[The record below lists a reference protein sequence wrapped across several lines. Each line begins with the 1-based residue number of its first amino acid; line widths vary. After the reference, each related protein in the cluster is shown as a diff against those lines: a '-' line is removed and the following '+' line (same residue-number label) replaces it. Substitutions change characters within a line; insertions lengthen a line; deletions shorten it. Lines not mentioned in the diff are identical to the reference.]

1 MKEFAYP
8 KSEAEIL
15 KQNGTAEQ
23 TDVHLEIN
31 IFFFF
36 ITMIVKITQN
46 LSVIYKQS
54 GRFRLNA

>member
-8 KSEAEIL
+8 KSEAEIS
-15 KQNGTAEQ
+15 KQNGTAGQ

-31 IFFFF
+31 IFFF

>member
-31 IFFFF
+31 IFFFYNNDS
-36 ITMIVKITQN
+36 QN
-46 LSVIYKQS
+46 NTKCISYIQAV
-54 GRFRLNA
+54 R

>member
-1 MKEFAYP
+1 MKEFEYP

-15 KQNGTAEQ
+15 KQIGTAEQ

-31 IFFFF
+31 IFFF
-36 ITMIVKITQN
+36 ITMIIEITQN